1 MAKQPGTAPTQF
13 MQVIT
18 ALGQAV
24 ATIIGDFSI
33 GDLINCLNRK
43 GEQLTI
49 YLRLVFTALMEDQD
63 LVLAQV
69 QNPEQEVEK
78 RSEPKPKEEVE
89 DLGWIEL
96 DPAVSF
102 QDRVAACDFKG
113 GVHPNITADKS
124 KLKRKVRRHIVLYS
138 GPGST
143 EEMRWRIRAN
153 GDRPCDVD
161 DGTGI
166 GKTYPQRQIG
176 NSLVLLDEAAV
187 CLGDDRGQCAPV
199 LDYWDGRREFR
210 LRRLAGGW
218 SGRCRFPAVR
228 EEEFLDT

>member
-43 GEQLTI
+43 GEQLTL
-49 YLRLVFTALMEDQD
+49 YLRLVFTALMEEQE
-63 LVLAQV
+63 LVLAPPQ
-69 QNPEQEVEK
+69 EHKQEVEAK
-78 RSEPKPKEEVE
+78 SEPQPKEEVE

-96 DPAVSF
+96 DPAISF
-102 QDRVAACDFKG
+102 PDRVTACDFKG

-143 EEMRWRIRAN
+143 EEMRRRIRAN

-166 GKTYPQRQIG
+166 GKTYPQRQVG
-176 NSLVLLDEAAV
+176 NPLVLLDEGSV
-187 CLGDDRGQCAPV
+187 CLDGGRGQCAPV
-199 LDYWDGRREFR
+199 LGDWDGRREFS
-210 LRRLAGGW
+210 LYRLAGVWNGDY
-218 SGRCRFPAVR
+218 RFPAVR
-228 EEEFLDT
+228 EEEFLDN